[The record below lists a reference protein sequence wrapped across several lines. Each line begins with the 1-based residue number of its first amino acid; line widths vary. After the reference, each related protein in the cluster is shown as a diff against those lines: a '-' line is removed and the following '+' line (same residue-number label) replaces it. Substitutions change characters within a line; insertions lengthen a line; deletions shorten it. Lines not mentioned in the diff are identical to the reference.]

1 MFAVV
6 SGDLESLEPQP
17 IQQAQFT
24 PLPEALCMTVTDL
37 NRAHTPATFD
47 VIQRVLTY
55 TYRRVHAPSEEIIY
69 ETLGSLIREH
79 KIIYS
84 GRS

>member
-1 MFAVV
+1 MV
-6 SGDLESLEPQP
+6 SGDLESLESQP
-17 IQQAQFT
+17 IHQAQFT
-24 PLPEALCMTVTDL
+24 PLPEALCMTITDL
-37 NRAHTPATFD
+37 NRSHTPATFD
-47 VIQRVLTY
+47 VIHRVLTY

-84 GRS
+84 GTS